1 MCNLESKIINKI
13 TNSCFGVIWVDSMFG
28 VAQTYSVELSCT
40 SMFGG
45 VRVYSSGVTLR
56 TPRGVVRVYSS
67 EGMLVPCSYSMFG
80 VVQGYL
86 VLCGQSGVLYVW
98 SCLTDCARVE

>member
-1 MCNLESKIINKI
+1 
-13 TNSCFGVIWVDSMFG
+13 MFG

-45 VRVYSSGVTLR
+45 VRVYSIGVTLR
-56 TPRGVVRVYSS
+56 LYCGVVRVYSS
-67 EGMLVPCSYSMFG
+67 EGMRVPCSYSMFG

>member
-1 MCNLESKIINKI
+1 M
-13 TNSCFGVIWVDSMFG
+13 DSMFG

-56 TPRGVVRVYSS
+56 KPYGCTLEKGHAGS
-67 EGMLVPCSYSMFG
+67 
-80 VVQGYL
+80 
-86 VLCGQSGVLYVW
+86 LCVLYVW
-98 SCLTDCARVE
+98 SCQGHLVLEVSQVYSMFGVAWPTSARVE